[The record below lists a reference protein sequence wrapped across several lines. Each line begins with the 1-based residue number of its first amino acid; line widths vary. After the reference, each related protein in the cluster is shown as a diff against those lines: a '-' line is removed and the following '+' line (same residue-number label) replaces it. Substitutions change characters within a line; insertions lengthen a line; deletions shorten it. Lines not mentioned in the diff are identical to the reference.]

1 MREIRKLYLFTFFR
15 SLTFFSAVSIAFY
28 CDNDLTYFQI
38 MFLQTIYGLATA
50 LMELPSGVLS
60 DLVGRKTTLII
71 GTVSFL
77 FAYLLGSI
85 GTSMTPFCIMQI
97 LAAAGQSCYSG
108 TFASLMYEDVKASE
122 DVEKSVNVIFANMQ
136 SINIIAVLLASLTS
150 SIIVR
155 YANMRCTYY
164 FTVIAYMVTLI
175 IAILLSDA
183 GQPNILNSNR
193 VSVYKDE
200 VVKSIKI
207 IKYNGIAAI
216 MIDMV
221 IVASFVNTFS
231 YMQQPIL
238 ISNGLDVEYLGIVT
252 FIITVGTV
260 LMLKIMPKIE
270 KKITETGITLFT
282 LIGLLVVM
290 SNAIVKNYIWNSVS
304 FLAITIII
312 RYRDIIL
319 TNKINSYIENDAR
332 ATTMSIISAVQMI
345 VLAIMSIII
354 GKIEDISIYNAVL
367 LLSCVTIILYLIII
381 VFLKKT
387 RIKESQHI

>member
-216 MIDMV
+216 MIAMV
-221 IVASFVNTFS
+221 IV
-231 YMQQPIL
+231 
-238 ISNGLDVEYLGIVT
+238 DVEYLGIVT

-282 LIGLLVVM
+282 LIGILVVM

-367 LLSCVTIILYLIII
+367 LLSCVTIILYIIII
-381 VFLKKT
+381 VFLK
-387 RIKESQHI
+387 INIIIWNL